1 MLRQGHLARRRGRV
15 LRPPRVY
22 GPGLSVGYRSVLS
35 GRRRLHEEC
44 RLLRR
49 RLCPQLLR
57 VRPELLRAGRNVQER
72 RLRPLHDAV
81 RLEVLRRRRVLR
93 IAEAEPLLQNRLRR
107 VSGSEERRWRLL
119 RPKPKVLLHGN
130 EGKLLRTRAEV
141 SQRLVHVSK
150 GEAGRVRAEM
160 LQGREKVLRPEQG
173 VLRQGRAL
181 LRRDLL
187 PEEAAVL
194 RDRRRK
200 EVLLGRAALREHCRR
215 PGQQEL
221 LSHGAD
227 RHSERRPG
235 LLPHRHGPGLQR
247 QRMLPAGKSELLRG
261 LRERA
266 EVPRE
271 QLLRE
276 RRVLGVL
283 SRPPRGR

>member
-119 RPKPKVLLHGN
+119 RPSQKCCFTATKASCCGPAQKCHKGSCTCPKEKPVECGPKCCKAGRKCCDPSKACC
-130 EGKLLRTRAEV
+130 G
-141 SQRLVHVSK
+141 K
-150 GEAGRVRAEM
+150 GE
-160 LQGREKVLRPEQG
+160 
-173 VLRQGRAL
+173 
-181 LRRDLL
+181 
-187 PEEAAVL
+187 
-194 RDRRRK
+194 
-200 EVLLGRAALREHCRR
+200 HCCDETCC
-215 PGQQEL
+215 PKKQPCCET
-221 LSHGAD
+221 A
-227 RHSERRPG
+227 
-235 LLPHRHGPGLQR
+235 
-247 QRMLPAGKSELLRG
+247 AGKRCCSAGQHCANIAGAPGNKNCCPTARIATPNGVPVCCPTGTVPVSNDNACCPPGNPNCCVDFENELKC
-261 LRERA
+261 
-266 EVPRE
+266 
-271 QLLRE
+271 
-276 RRVLGVL
+276 LGNSFCVNGACL
-283 SRPPRGR
+283 AF